1 MWRVGR
7 LKLFS
12 NQRKINVPINC
23 RTPSPESTRV
33 TGKEKLEWAGYVV
46 ALTLIF
52 GGIQLAQFYVT
63 SAVNV
68 NKNVGEELSRR
79 RCMKTEE
86 DHHIHHDSSSTV

>member
-1 MWRVGR
+1 M
-7 LKLFS
+7 
-12 NQRKINVPINC
+12 PINC
-23 RTPSPESTRV
+23 RTPSLESTRV
-33 TGKEKLEWAGYVV
+33 TGREKLEWFGYVA

-79 RCMKTEE
+79 RSIKE
-86 DHHIHHDSSSTV
+86 DHQIHHDSSRTV